1 MLRTLVPDA
10 GHLLHMPTH
19 IDVLCGDYARVVAG
33 NDAAIA
39 ADDRYAAHAG
49 DVGFYQLY
57 RAHDHHFRIY
67 GAMFGAQ
74 RQVALEAAGALEAM
88 LGEELLRVEVPP
100 MADWLEGFVRC
111 ACTYSCASAPGTS

>member
-39 ADDRYAAHAG
+39 ADDRYAAHAS

-57 RAHDHHFRIY
+57 RAHDHHFR
-67 GAMFGAQ
+67 
-74 RQVALEAAGALEAM
+74 RD
-88 LGEELLRVEVPP
+88 RRPSPP
-100 MADWLEGFVRC
+100 
-111 ACTYSCASAPGTS
+111 T

>member
-1 MLRTLVPDA
+1 VLRTLVPDA

-74 RQVALEAAGALEAM
+74 R
-88 LGEELLRVEVPP
+88 
-100 MADWLEGFVRC
+100 
-111 ACTYSCASAPGTS
+111 